1 MSKRHLKLLLFIAIP
16 CLCFSQ
22 EQSISRTAKLM
33 GTRFEITLV
42 STQEVANQYLNAAQ
56 GEIERIERLISSW
69 DANSQT
75 AEINRQAGIK
85 PVKVAKELYDLIARS
100 IEISKI
106 TQGAFDISYAALD
119 PVWFFDGRMKAVPS
133 ESERLKSV
141 QNIGFKDLVL
151 NAKEQTVYLP
161 KKGMKIGFGAI
172 GKGYA
177 ADATKKLMKSL
188 GVSSGIINAS
198 GDLTSWGKKP
208 DGTDWQVGIS
218 NPENPAKVF
227 SWFPVRD
234 AAVATSGNYE
244 KYVTLEGKQY
254 SHIMDPRT
262 GMPVSGIKSVTVF
275 APKAE
280 LADAFATAVFI
291 MGIDTGIDT
300 ISQLPGMSCI
310 IVDAENNIHHSPNI
324 QWANTKK

>member
-1 MSKRHLKLLLFIAIP
+1 
-16 CLCFSQ
+16 
-22 EQSISRTAKLM
+22 M

-85 PVKVAKELYDLIARS
+85 PVKVAKELYNLIARS

>member
-1 MSKRHLKLLLFIAIP
+1 
-16 CLCFSQ
+16 
-22 EQSISRTAKLM
+22 M

-42 STQEVANQYLNAAQ
+42 STQEAANQYLNAAQ

-85 PVKVAKELYDLIARS
+85 PVKVAKELYELIARS

-275 APKAE
+275 APNAE

-324 QWANTKK
+324 QWANIKK

>member
-1 MSKRHLKLLLFIAIP
+1 
-16 CLCFSQ
+16 
-22 EQSISRTAKLM
+22 M

-75 AEINRQAGIK
+75 AEINRQSGIK
-85 PVKVAKELYDLIARS
+85 PVKVAKELYELIARS

>member
-1 MSKRHLKLLLFIAIP
+1 
-16 CLCFSQ
+16 
-22 EQSISRTAKLM
+22 M

-42 STQEVANQYLNAAQ
+42 STQEAANQYLNAAQ

-151 NAKEQTVYLP
+151 NAKEQTIYLP

>member
-1 MSKRHLKLLLFIAIP
+1 
-16 CLCFSQ
+16 
-22 EQSISRTAKLM
+22 M

-75 AEINRQAGIK
+75 AEINRQSGIK
-85 PVKVAKELYDLIARS
+85 PVKVAKELYELIARS

-172 GKGYA
+172 GKGFA

-275 APKAE
+275 APNAE

>member
-1 MSKRHLKLLLFIAIP
+1 
-16 CLCFSQ
+16 
-22 EQSISRTAKLM
+22 M

-75 AEINRQAGIK
+75 AEINRQSGIK
-85 PVKVAKELYDLIARS
+85 PVKVAKELYELIARS

-133 ESERLKSV
+133 ESQRLKSV

-275 APKAE
+275 APNAE

-324 QWANTKK
+324 QWANIKK

>member
-1 MSKRHLKLLLFIAIP
+1 
-16 CLCFSQ
+16 
-22 EQSISRTAKLM
+22 M

-324 QWANTKK
+324 QWANIKK

>member
-1 MSKRHLKLLLFIAIP
+1 
-16 CLCFSQ
+16 
-22 EQSISRTAKLM
+22 M

-85 PVKVAKELYDLIARS
+85 PVKVAKELYNLIARS

-275 APKAE
+275 APNAE

>member
-1 MSKRHLKLLLFIAIP
+1 
-16 CLCFSQ
+16 
-22 EQSISRTAKLM
+22 M

-42 STQEVANQYLNAAQ
+42 STQEAAKKYLNAAQ

-151 NAKEQTVYLP
+151 NTKEQTVYLP

>member
-22 EQSISRTAKLM
+22 EQIISRTAKLM

-42 STQEVANQYLNAAQ
+42 STQEAANQYLNAAQ

-85 PVKVAKELYDLIARS
+85 PVKVAKELYELIARS

-133 ESERLKSV
+133 ESQRLKSV

-218 NPENPAKVF
+218 NPENPTKVF

-275 APKAE
+275 APNAE

>member
-1 MSKRHLKLLLFIAIP
+1 
-16 CLCFSQ
+16 
-22 EQSISRTAKLM
+22 
-33 GTRFEITLV
+33 
-42 STQEVANQYLNAAQ
+42 
-56 GEIERIERLISSW
+56 
-69 DANSQT
+69 
-75 AEINRQAGIK
+75 
-85 PVKVAKELYDLIARS
+85 
-100 IEISKI
+100 
-106 TQGAFDISYAALD
+106 
-119 PVWFFDGRMKAVPS
+119 MKAVPS

-275 APKAE
+275 APNAE

>member
-1 MSKRHLKLLLFIAIP
+1 
-16 CLCFSQ
+16 
-22 EQSISRTAKLM
+22 M

-42 STQEVANQYLNAAQ
+42 STQEAANQYLNAAQ

-85 PVKVAKELYDLIARS
+85 PVKVAKELYELIARS

-172 GKGYA
+172 GKGFA

-275 APKAE
+275 APNAE

>member
-1 MSKRHLKLLLFIAIP
+1 
-16 CLCFSQ
+16 
-22 EQSISRTAKLM
+22 M

-133 ESERLKSV
+133 ESQRLKSV

-275 APKAE
+275 APNAE

-291 MGIDTGIDT
+291 MGIDSGIDT

>member
-1 MSKRHLKLLLFIAIP
+1 
-16 CLCFSQ
+16 
-22 EQSISRTAKLM
+22 M

-161 KKGMKIGFGAI
+161 KKGMNIGFGAI

-275 APKAE
+275 APNAE

>member
-1 MSKRHLKLLLFIAIP
+1 
-16 CLCFSQ
+16 
-22 EQSISRTAKLM
+22 M

-75 AEINRQAGIK
+75 AEINRQSGIK
-85 PVKVAKELYDLIARS
+85 PVKVAKELYELIARS

-133 ESERLKSV
+133 ESQRLKSV

-218 NPENPAKVF
+218 NPENPTKVF

-275 APKAE
+275 APNAE

>member
-1 MSKRHLKLLLFIAIP
+1 
-16 CLCFSQ
+16 
-22 EQSISRTAKLM
+22 M

-244 KYVTLEGKQY
+244 KYLTLEGKQY

>member
-1 MSKRHLKLLLFIAIP
+1 
-16 CLCFSQ
+16 
-22 EQSISRTAKLM
+22 M

-42 STQEVANQYLNAAQ
+42 STQEAANQYLNAAQ

-75 AEINRQAGIK
+75 AEINRQAGIT

-133 ESERLKSV
+133 EFERLKSV

-262 GMPVSGIKSVTVF
+262 GIPVSGIKSVTVF

>member
-1 MSKRHLKLLLFIAIP
+1 
-16 CLCFSQ
+16 
-22 EQSISRTAKLM
+22 M

-100 IEISKI
+100 IEVSKI

-275 APKAE
+275 APNAE

>member
-1 MSKRHLKLLLFIAIP
+1 
-16 CLCFSQ
+16 
-22 EQSISRTAKLM
+22 M

-85 PVKVAKELYDLIARS
+85 PVKVAKEIYDLIARS

>member
-1 MSKRHLKLLLFIAIP
+1 
-16 CLCFSQ
+16 
-22 EQSISRTAKLM
+22 M

-42 STQEVANQYLNAAQ
+42 STQEAANQYLNAAQ

-75 AEINRQAGIK
+75 AEINRQAGIT

-218 NPENPAKVF
+218 NPENPTKVF

-275 APKAE
+275 APNAE

>member
-1 MSKRHLKLLLFIAIP
+1 
-16 CLCFSQ
+16 
-22 EQSISRTAKLM
+22 M

-151 NAKEQTVYLP
+151 NTKEQTVYLP

>member
-1 MSKRHLKLLLFIAIP
+1 
-16 CLCFSQ
+16 
-22 EQSISRTAKLM
+22 M

-75 AEINRQAGIK
+75 AEINRQAGIT

-275 APKAE
+275 APNAE

>member
-1 MSKRHLKLLLFIAIP
+1 
-16 CLCFSQ
+16 
-22 EQSISRTAKLM
+22 M

-275 APKAE
+275 APNAE

>member
-1 MSKRHLKLLLFIAIP
+1 
-16 CLCFSQ
+16 
-22 EQSISRTAKLM
+22 M

-85 PVKVAKELYDLIARS
+85 PVKVAKELYNLIARS

-262 GMPVSGIKSVTVF
+262 GIPVSGIKSVTVF

>member
-1 MSKRHLKLLLFIAIP
+1 
-16 CLCFSQ
+16 
-22 EQSISRTAKLM
+22 M

-42 STQEVANQYLNAAQ
+42 STQESANQYLNAAQ

-141 QNIGFKDLVL
+141 QNIGFKYLVL

-244 KYVTLEGKQY
+244 KYVILEGKQY

>member
-1 MSKRHLKLLLFIAIP
+1 
-16 CLCFSQ
+16 
-22 EQSISRTAKLM
+22 M

-75 AEINRQAGIK
+75 AEINRQAGIT

-262 GMPVSGIKSVTVF
+262 GIPVSGIKSVTVF

>member
-1 MSKRHLKLLLFIAIP
+1 
-16 CLCFSQ
+16 
-22 EQSISRTAKLM
+22 M

-262 GMPVSGIKSVTVF
+262 GIPVSGIKSVTVF

-324 QWANTKK
+324 QWANIKK

>member
-1 MSKRHLKLLLFIAIP
+1 
-16 CLCFSQ
+16 
-22 EQSISRTAKLM
+22 M

-42 STQEVANQYLNAAQ
+42 STQEAANQYLNAAQ

-75 AEINRQAGIK
+75 AEINRQSGIK
-85 PVKVAKELYDLIARS
+85 PVKVAKELYELIARS

-275 APKAE
+275 APNAE

>member
-1 MSKRHLKLLLFIAIP
+1 
-16 CLCFSQ
+16 
-22 EQSISRTAKLM
+22 M

-275 APKAE
+275 APNAE

-291 MGIDTGIDT
+291 MGIDTGINT

-324 QWANTKK
+324 QWANIKK

>member
-1 MSKRHLKLLLFIAIP
+1 
-16 CLCFSQ
+16 
-22 EQSISRTAKLM
+22 M

-75 AEINRQAGIK
+75 AEINRQAGIT

>member
-1 MSKRHLKLLLFIAIP
+1 
-16 CLCFSQ
+16 
-22 EQSISRTAKLM
+22 M

-218 NPENPAKVF
+218 NPENPTKVF

-275 APKAE
+275 APNAE

>member
-1 MSKRHLKLLLFIAIP
+1 
-16 CLCFSQ
+16 
-22 EQSISRTAKLM
+22 M

-42 STQEVANQYLNAAQ
+42 STQEAANQYLNAAQ

-218 NPENPAKVF
+218 NPENPTKVF

-275 APKAE
+275 APNAE

>member
-1 MSKRHLKLLLFIAIP
+1 
-16 CLCFSQ
+16 
-22 EQSISRTAKLM
+22 M

-42 STQEVANQYLNAAQ
+42 STQEAANQYLNAAQ

-262 GMPVSGIKSVTVF
+262 GIPVSGIKSVTVF

-291 MGIDTGIDT
+291 MGIDSGIDT

>member
-1 MSKRHLKLLLFIAIP
+1 
-16 CLCFSQ
+16 
-22 EQSISRTAKLM
+22 M

-75 AEINRQAGIK
+75 AEINRQAGIT

-198 GDLTSWGKKP
+198 GDLASWGKKP

-262 GMPVSGIKSVTVF
+262 GIPVSGIKSVTVF

>member
-1 MSKRHLKLLLFIAIP
+1 
-16 CLCFSQ
+16 
-22 EQSISRTAKLM
+22 M

-42 STQEVANQYLNAAQ
+42 STQEAANQYLNAAQ

-75 AEINRQAGIK
+75 AEINRQAGIT
-85 PVKVAKELYDLIARS
+85 PVRVAKELYDLIARS

-291 MGIDTGIDT
+291 MGIDSGIDT

>member
-1 MSKRHLKLLLFIAIP
+1 
-16 CLCFSQ
+16 
-22 EQSISRTAKLM
+22 M

-172 GKGYA
+172 GKGFA

-275 APKAE
+275 APNAE

>member
-1 MSKRHLKLLLFIAIP
+1 
-16 CLCFSQ
+16 
-22 EQSISRTAKLM
+22 M

-42 STQEVANQYLNAAQ
+42 STQEAANQYLNAAQ

-172 GKGYA
+172 GKGFA

-262 GMPVSGIKSVTVF
+262 GIPVSGIKSVTVF

>member
-1 MSKRHLKLLLFIAIP
+1 
-16 CLCFSQ
+16 
-22 EQSISRTAKLM
+22 M

-133 ESERLKSV
+133 ESQRLKSV

-218 NPENPAKVF
+218 NPENPTKVF

-275 APKAE
+275 APNAE

>member
-1 MSKRHLKLLLFIAIP
+1 
-16 CLCFSQ
+16 
-22 EQSISRTAKLM
+22 M

-75 AEINRQAGIK
+75 AEINRQAGIT

-133 ESERLKSV
+133 EFERLKSV

-262 GMPVSGIKSVTVF
+262 GIPVSGIKSVTVF